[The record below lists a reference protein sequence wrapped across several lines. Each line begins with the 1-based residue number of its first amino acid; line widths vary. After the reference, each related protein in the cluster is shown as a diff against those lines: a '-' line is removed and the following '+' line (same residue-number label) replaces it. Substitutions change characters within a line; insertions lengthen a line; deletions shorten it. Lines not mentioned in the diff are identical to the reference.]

1 MAERTTSFLSG
12 VRVLDLSIWRPG
24 PYATS
29 LLVALGADVLKV
41 EPPGGD
47 PMRHYRGLFEEINAG
62 KRSMVL
68 DLKAQADGDRVR
80 ELASVADVVV
90 EGFRPGVVARLG
102 LDDAVVRASN
112 PGVVYCSISGYGQ
125 QDERAALPGH
135 DVNYQAWSG
144 ALTPEGGVGAMP
156 PLPTADLA
164 AGTTAAF
171 GICAALLGR
180 THTGTGAYLDV
191 SMTDV
196 LSTWTGR
203 TGAEPGRAGRE
214 DTSVPG
220 YGLFETIDGGQIS
233 LGVVNE
239 DHFWSSLCH
248 ELSLDD
254 LADLDFTERTR
265 RGRSAQGGRPRHR
278 RPPARGPGGR
288 AGRGRRTG
296 GSGAGPHGHAGGW
309 PVPRLPNPD
318 PGRSLA
324 ARAGPRPTPGGR
336 VRGHPMT
343 EFSDLLAAN
352 RGYAAARAN
361 VADPRPGRR
370 LAVITCMD
378 ARIDVFAVLGL
389 HLGEAHVI
397 RNAGGRV
404 TEDVLRSLAL
414 SSGVLGVDTAV
425 VMQHTKCGLVGV
437 TDAELRQMTGA
448 DLGFFPIDDHA
459 AALREDVNLLAR
471 TPYLS
476 RLVLIAG
483 LIYDVESGEFEDVV
497 HWERAS

>member
-80 ELASVADVVV
+80 ELAAVADVVV
-90 EGFRPGVVARLG
+90 EGFRPGVMARLG
-102 LDDAVVRASN
+102 LDDAAVRASN

-180 THTGTGAYLDV
+180 TRTGTGAYLDV

-203 TGAEPGRAGRE
+203 TGPEPGRAGRE

-220 YGLFETIDGGQIS
+220 YGLFDTVDGGQIS

-265 RGRSAQGGRPRHR
+265 RGVEAQKAVAH
-278 RPPARGPGGR
+278 AI
-288 AGRGRRTG
+288 AGRRRGDLVAALVAAGVPAAPVLDRTAMLAG
-296 GSGAGPHGHAGGW
+296 GPFPAFPIRIPVDPSLPVPALDQHRGAGFGG
-309 PVPRLPNPD
+309 
-318 PGRSLA
+318 
-324 ARAGPRPTPGGR
+324 TP
-336 VRGHPMT
+336 
-343 EFSDLLAAN
+343 
-352 RGYAAARAN
+352 
-361 VADPRPGRR
+361 
-370 LAVITCMD
+370 
-378 ARIDVFAVLGL
+378 
-389 HLGEAHVI
+389 
-397 RNAGGRV
+397 
-404 TEDVLRSLAL
+404 
-414 SSGVLGVDTAV
+414 
-425 VMQHTKCGLVGV
+425 
-437 TDAELRQMTGA
+437 
-448 DLGFFPIDDHA
+448 
-459 AALREDVNLLAR
+459 
-471 TPYLS
+471 
-476 RLVLIAG
+476 
-483 LIYDVESGEFEDVV
+483 
-497 HWERAS
+497 